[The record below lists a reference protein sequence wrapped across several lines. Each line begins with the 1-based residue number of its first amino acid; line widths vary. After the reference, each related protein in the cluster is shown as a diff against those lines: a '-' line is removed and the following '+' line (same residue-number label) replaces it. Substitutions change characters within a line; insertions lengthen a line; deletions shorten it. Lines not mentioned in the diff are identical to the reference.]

1 MHELI
6 VYIQSY
12 LDPKVTTTPGGAGNI
27 FWATVYILL
36 VFGGLSVA
44 VIAMNWLERKILA
57 HMQVRLGPMRV
68 GPHGLLQPIAD
79 ALKLLLKEDII
90 PAEAD
95 KVIFWIAPFI
105 VVLAAFTVF
114 VVVPFGPTHAIT
126 DMNIGILFMLGVSSL
141 SVLGIVTAGWASNSH
156 YPLIGALR
164 SSAQMVSYE
173 VAMGLAVVS
182 VIMMTSLGSLAAG
195 LYGVGD
201 VGSQAS
207 GTLSMI
213 GIVQAQQAQGVWFI
227 FKYFPLGL
235 IGFAMFAIAMVAE
248 TNRAPFDLPEA
259 ESELTAG
266 FHTEYSGFRW
276 SLFFL
281 AEYSAMIAVS
291 SIAVTLW
298 LGGWLR
304 PFPSVHGPNVTI
316 PHIWTPADPSAGAL
330 DFLFALCPGISFLL
344 LGAMCFYNVRRM
356 PKHPLFKIQT
366 MGLAGFGAVLG
377 LIGLIMF
384 VPPVRDRVEDIFW
397 FSAKVAAFMYLYIWY
412 RGTFPRYRFDQL
424 MKVGW
429 KVLLPMGLALLI
441 LTAVVGM
448 RVEVWYAVAVPLWQ
462 SFVSILRWLVSLI

>member
-1 MHELI
+1 MLD
-6 VYIQSY
+6 YITSY
-12 LDPKVTTTPGGAGNI
+12 LKSDTTPGQAGNFLWVFI
-27 FWATVYILL
+27 YILL
-36 VFGGLSVA
+36 IFLGLSVA

-79 ALKLLLKEDII
+79 ALKLLIKEDIM

-95 KVIFWIAPFI
+95 PFVFWIAPLI
-105 VVLAAFTVF
+105 VVITAFTVF
-114 VVVPFGPTHAIT
+114 IVVPFGPTHAVT
-126 DMNIGILFMLGVSSL
+126 DMNIGVLFMLGVSSL
-141 SVLGIVTAGWASNSH
+141 SVLGVVMAGWSSNSH

-173 VAMGLAVVS
+173 IAMGLAVVS
-182 VIMMTSLGSLAAG
+182 AVLMTSLNREGT
-195 LYGVGD
+195 
-201 VGSQAS
+201 

-213 GIVQAQQAQGVWFI
+213 GIVQAQQAQHIWFV
-227 FKYFPLGL
+227 FKFFPLGL
-235 IGFAMFAIAMVAE
+235 MAFAIFAIAMVAE

-298 LGGWLR
+298 LGGWMR
-304 PFPSVHGPNVTI
+304 PFPHWLSGETWDLVFSLIPGVTFI
-316 PHIWTPADPSAGAL
+316 
-330 DFLFALCPGISFLL
+330 LL
-344 LGAMCFYNVRRM
+344 AVIAFVGVIRM
-356 PKHPLFKIQT
+356 PKHPYFRVQT
-366 MGLAGFGAVLG
+366 IGLAGFGAVLG
-377 LIGLIMF
+377 LIGLLLF
-384 VPPVRDRVEDIFW
+384 APPVRDRIQDIFW
-397 FSAKVAAFMYLYIWY
+397 FSAKVATSMYMYIWY

-429 KVLLPMGLALLI
+429 KVLLPLGIGVLI
-441 LTAVVGM
+441 LTALLG
-448 RVEVWYAVAVPLWQ
+448 
-462 SFVSILRWLVSLI
+462 IWL

>member
-1 MHELI
+1 MLDYI
-6 VYIQSY
+6 KSYLTSNLTPGSAGNMFWAFVYIVVIV
-12 LDPKVTTTPGGAGNI
+12 L
-27 FWATVYILL
+27 
-36 VFGGLSVA
+36 GLSVA

-79 ALKLLLKEDII
+79 AIKLLLKEDIM

-95 KVIFWIAPFI
+95 GFVFWMAPIF

-114 VVVPFGPTHAIT
+114 IVVPFGPTHAVT
-126 DMNIGILFMLGVSSL
+126 DMNIGVLFMLGVSSL
-141 SVLGIVTAGWASNSH
+141 SALGIVMAGWASNSH

-173 VAMGLAVVS
+173 IAMGMAVISAV
-182 VIMMTSLGSLAAG
+182 MMTSLNQQGT
-195 LYGVGD
+195 
-201 VGSQAS
+201 

-213 GIVQAQQAQGVWFI
+213 GIVQAQQAQGIWFI
-227 FKYFPLGL
+227 FKFFPLGL
-235 IGFAMFAIAMVAE
+235 IAFFIFAVAMVAE

-304 PFPSVHGPNVTI
+304 PFPNLST
-316 PHIWTPADPSAGAL
+316 GAKWDL
-330 DFLFALCPGISFLL
+330 FFLLFPGITFLFLAG
-344 LGAMCFYNVRRM
+344 MCFYSTVRM
-356 PKHPLFKIQT
+356 PKHPLFRIQT
-366 MGLAGFGAVLG
+366 IGLAGFGVVLG
-377 LIGLIMF
+377 LIGLILF
-384 VPPVRDRVEDIFW
+384 IPAVRERVQDIYW
-397 FSAKVAAFMYLYIWY
+397 FSMKVAAFMYLYIWY

-429 KVLLPMGLALLI
+429 KILLPMGLGVLI
-441 LTAVVGM
+441 LTAGM
-448 RVEVWYAVAVPLWQ
+448 GLWPLIQQTIWN
-462 SFVSILRWLVSLI
+462 R

>member
-1 MHELI
+1 MLDYI
-6 VYIQSY
+6 KSYLSSNLTPGSAGNMFWAFVYI
-12 LDPKVTTTPGGAGNI
+12 VVI
-27 FWATVYILL
+27 FL
-36 VFGGLSVA
+36 GLSVA

-79 ALKLLLKEDII
+79 AIKLLLKEDIM

-95 KVIFWIAPFI
+95 GFVFWMAPLF

-114 VVVPFGPTHAIT
+114 IVVPFGPTHAVT
-126 DMNIGILFMLGVSSL
+126 DMNIGVLFMLGVSSL
-141 SVLGIVTAGWASNSH
+141 SALGIVMAGWASNSH

-173 VAMGLAVVS
+173 IAMGMAVISAV
-182 VIMMTSLGSLAAG
+182 MMTSLNQQGT
-195 LYGVGD
+195 
-201 VGSQAS
+201 

-213 GIVQAQQAQGVWFI
+213 GIVQAQQAQGIWFI
-227 FKYFPLGL
+227 FKFFPLGL
-235 IGFAMFAIAMVAE
+235 IAFFIFAVAMVAE

-304 PFPSVHGPNVTI
+304 PFPNLLTGTK
-316 PHIWTPADPSAGAL
+316 WDL
-330 DFLFALCPGISFLL
+330 FFFLFPGITFLA
-344 LGAMCFYNVRRM
+344 GMCFYSTVRM
-356 PKHPLFKIQT
+356 PKHPLFRIQT
-366 MGLAGFGAVLG
+366 IGLAGFGVVLG
-377 LIGLIMF
+377 LIGMILFI
-384 VPPVRDRVEDIFW
+384 PAVRERVQDIYW
-397 FSAKVAAFMYLYIWY
+397 FSMKVAAFMYLYIWY

-429 KVLLPMGLALLI
+429 KILLPMGLGVLI
-441 LTAVVGM
+441 LTAGVGL
-448 RVEVWYAVAVPLWQ
+448 WPLIQQTIWN
-462 SFVSILRWLVSLI
+462 R

>member
-1 MHELI
+1 MNGLI
-6 VYIQSY
+6 QYIQSY
-12 LDPKVTTTPGGAGNI
+12 LDSNQTPGGAGNI
-27 FWATVYILL
+27 FWAIVYIML
-36 VFGGLSVA
+36 VFVGLSVA

-79 ALKLLLKEDII
+79 AIKLLLKEDII

-95 KVIFWIAPFI
+95 ALVFWIAPFI

-182 VIMMTSLGSLAAG
+182 VILMTSLNDQST
-195 LYGVGD
+195 
-201 VGSQAS
+201 

-213 GIVQAQQAQGVWFI
+213 GIVQAQLAQGEWFI
-227 FKYFPLGL
+227 FKFFPLGL
-235 IGFAMFAIAMVAE
+235 IGFGIFAIAMVAE

-304 PFPSVHGPNVTI
+304 PFPNWLSGPTWDLVF
-316 PHIWTPADPSAGAL
+316 S
-330 DFLFALCPGISFLL
+330 LFPGITFLL
-344 LGAMCFYNVRRM
+344 LAVMCFYNTARM
-356 PKHPLFKIQT
+356 PKHPLFRVQT
-366 MGLAGFGAVLG
+366 IGLAGFGVVLG
-377 LIGLIMF
+377 LIGLILLI
-384 VPPVRDRVEDIFW
+384 PAVRVRVTDIFW
-397 FSAKVAAFMYLYIWY
+397 FTAKVAAFMYLYIWY

-429 KVLLPMGLALLI
+429 KVLLPTGLAVLI

-448 RVEVWYAVAVPLWQ
+448 RTELWAELQGVWRP
-462 SFVSILRWLVSLI
+462 

>member
-1 MHELI
+1 MHEFVQYVL
-6 VYIQSY
+6 SY
-12 LDPKVTTTPGGAGNI
+12 LGSDKTPGAAGNF
-27 FWATVYILL
+27 FWAAVYVLL

-57 HMQVRLGPMRV
+57 HMQIRLGPMRV

-90 PAEAD
+90 PEGAD
-95 KVIFWIAPFI
+95 KVVFWIAPFI

-114 VVVPFGPTHAIT
+114 VVVPFGQTHAIT

-182 VIMMTSLGSLAAG
+182 AILMTSLN
-195 LYGVGD
+195 D
-201 VGSQAS
+201 TNT

-213 GIVQAQQAQGVWFI
+213 GIVEAQNQQKIWFL
-227 FKYFPLGL
+227 FKFFPLGV
-235 IGFAMFAIAMVAE
+235 IAFTIFAIAMVAE

-304 PFPSVHGPNVTI
+304 PFPN
-316 PHIWTPADPSAGAL
+316 AL
-330 DFLFALCPGISFLL
+330 QGSTWDLAFSLFPGLTFLF
-344 LGAMCFYNVRRM
+344 LGAICFYNTARM
-356 PKHPLFKIQT
+356 PKHPLFRIQT
-366 MGLAGFGAVLG
+366 IGLAGFGAVLA
-377 LIGLIMF
+377 LIGLVMF
-384 VPPVRDRVEDIFW
+384 LPPVRDRVGDIFW
-397 FSAKVAAFMYLYIWY
+397 FSAKVAGFMYLYIWY

-429 KVLLPMGLALLI
+429 KVLLPTGLALLI
-441 LTAVVGM
+441 LTAIVGM
-448 RVEVWYAVAVPLWQ
+448 RTELVAQVREV
-462 SFVSILRWLVSLI
+462 FR

>member
-1 MHELI
+1 MLDYI
-6 VYIQSY
+6 KSYLTSNLTPGSAGNMFWAFVYI
-12 LDPKVTTTPGGAGNI
+12 VVI
-27 FWATVYILL
+27 FL
-36 VFGGLSVA
+36 GLSVA

-79 ALKLLLKEDII
+79 AIKLLLKEDIM

-95 KVIFWIAPFI
+95 GFVFWMAPLF

-114 VVVPFGPTHAIT
+114 IVVPFGPTHAVT
-126 DMNIGILFMLGVSSL
+126 DMNIGVLFMLGVSSL
-141 SVLGIVTAGWASNSH
+141 SVLGIVMAGWASNSH

-173 VAMGLAVVS
+173 IAMGMAVISAV
-182 VIMMTSLGSLAAG
+182 MMTSLNQQGT
-195 LYGVGD
+195 
-201 VGSQAS
+201 

-213 GIVQAQQAQGVWFI
+213 GIVEAQQAQGSWFI
-227 FKYFPLGL
+227 FKFFPLGL
-235 IGFAMFAIAMVAE
+235 IAFFIFAVAMVAE

-304 PFPSVHGPNVTI
+304 PFPNLLT
-316 PHIWTPADPSAGAL
+316 GAKWDL
-330 DFLFALCPGISFLL
+330 VFSLFPGITFLFLAG
-344 LGAMCFYNVRRM
+344 MCFYSTVRM
-356 PKHPLFKIQT
+356 PKHPLFRIQT
-366 MGLAGFGAVLG
+366 IGLAGFGVVLAV
-377 LIGLIMF
+377 IGLILF
-384 VPPVRDRVEDIFW
+384 IPAVRERMQDIYW
-397 FSAKVAAFMYLYIWY
+397 FSMKVAGFMYLYIWY

-429 KVLLPMGLALLI
+429 KILLPMGLGVLI
-441 LTAVVGM
+441 LTAGVGL
-448 RVEVWYAVAVPLWQ
+448 WPLIQQTIWN
-462 SFVSILRWLVSLI
+462 R